1 MKESPESVKEN
12 FQVFKERARN
22 IKDVSAVGFLGG
34 ELFDGSIEELNIKQ
48 DFIEFL
54 DILIEKVK
62 EKQIGTLCITTNLI
76 YPHSTQVKYYLNYLI
91 EKGVPE
97 DKILITTSYDNKG
110 RFNRIDS
117 EKWWKD
123 NVEEL
128 KHLYPKIQYH
138 CEFILTDNFCTAVL
152 SGEFDLIGFLNWW
165 GGSINFNQPYTGFK
179 FISKEEFEKTSPGF
193 FLKRKNFIGFCKYL
207 KYNNIIDITKL
218 FIGTNAGDET
228 FMIEEDYGKAVV
240 RYREFENDAMGRKK
254 EHFGYIDSDKD
265 IFEDIK
271 RIADADW

>member
-1 MKESPESVKEN
+1 MD
-12 FQVFKERARN
+12 Q
-22 IKDVSAVGFLGG
+22 L
-34 ELFDGSIEELNIKQ
+34 
-48 DFIEFL
+48 
-54 DILIEKVK
+54 ILISLI
-62 EKQIGTLCITTNLI
+62 QGLNL
-76 YPHSTQVKYYLNYLI
+76 YLKKN
-91 EKGVPE
+91 
-97 DKILITTSYDNKG
+97 
-110 RFNRIDS
+110 
-117 EKWWKD
+117 
-123 NVEEL
+123 L
-128 KHLYPKIQYH
+128 KKL
-138 CEFILTDNFCTAVL
+138 LLD
-152 SGEFDLIGFLNWW
+152 
-165 GGSINFNQPYTGFK
+165 
-179 FISKEEFEKTSPGF
+179 F

>member
-1 MKESPESVKEN
+1 M
-12 FQVFKERARN
+12 
-22 IKDVSAVGFLGG
+22 
-34 ELFDGSIEELNIKQ
+34 
-48 DFIEFL
+48 
-54 DILIEKVK
+54 
-62 EKQIGTLCITTNLI
+62 
-76 YPHSTQVKYYLNYLI
+76 
-91 EKGVPE
+91 
-97 DKILITTSYDNKG
+97 
-110 RFNRIDS
+110 
-117 EKWWKD
+117 
-123 NVEEL
+123 
-128 KHLYPKIQYH
+128 YPKIQYH

-152 SGEFDLIGFLNWW
+152 SSEFDLIGFLNWW